1 MNIFEHKNPKWPS
14 WPQYGNEEKKAV
26 DRVINSNQLFA
37 DVEVKTFEK
46 HYAKYLGTKHCLSL
60 GNATQA
66 LHLALAALNIG
77 EGDEVLVTSYS
88 WISTAS
94 CILMQNAVLHFVI
107 SNLNL
112 SA

>member
-1 MNIFEHKNPKWPS
+1 M
-14 WPQYGNEEKKAV
+14 G
-26 DRVINSNQLFA
+26 
-37 DVEVKTFEK
+37 
-46 HYAKYLGTKHCLSL
+46 L

-94 CILMQNAVLHFVI
+94 CILMQNAVPVFCDIESESLGINPEDLESKISPLTKAIILTHVFGYPARIKKLRIFVKSTI
-107 SNLNL
+107 
-112 SA
+112 